1 LILWSILLFL
11 AKKIDFRV
19 FGELIMKRLHRIK
32 GKKQVSFSLFSKQS
46 LLILVIFSFLF
57 FSSGCTDIDDS
68 GNDSEFAEVT
78 DDVNS
83 SGNRADLIEV
93 TNLSQIDEALNKGPV
108 VLKLGSKE
116 CTPCKEQEKVLSE
129 LLPMYQDS
137 ASFMLIDVN
146 EYPELATTFEVISI
160 PDTCIITGI
169 EDGKYMYMRPDGS
182 KSSERTSA
190 RFIGVTDKETLSET
204 LDKAI
209 ASWKT
214 EE

>member
-1 LILWSILLFL
+1 
-11 AKKIDFRV
+11 
-19 FGELIMKRLHRIK
+19 MKRLYRIQ
-32 GKKQVSFSLFSKQS
+32 GKERVSFSFPFFLKQS
-46 LLILVIFSFLF
+46 LLILGIFCFLF
-57 FSSGCTDIDDS
+57 FSSGCTDVNNSGNESELVKFTNDVNDS
-68 GNDSEFAEVT
+68 GNKAE
-78 DDVNS
+78 
-83 SGNRADLIEV
+83 LIEV
-93 TNLSQIDEALNKGPV
+93 ANLNQINEALNKGPV

-116 CTPCKEQEKVLSE
+116 CTPCKEQEQVLSE

-146 EYPELATTFEVISI
+146 EYPELETTFEVISI
-160 PDTCIITGI
+160 PDTCIIVGI

-209 ASWKT
+209 VSWKAK
-214 EE
+214 E